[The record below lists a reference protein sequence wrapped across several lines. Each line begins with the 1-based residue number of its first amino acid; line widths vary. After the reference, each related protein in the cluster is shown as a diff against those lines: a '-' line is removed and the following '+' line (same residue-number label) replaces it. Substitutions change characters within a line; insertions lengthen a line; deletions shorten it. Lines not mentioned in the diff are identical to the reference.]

1 MEPMEELRVR
11 LNDEYIEAQKGKGE
25 GKIIQFSPEEREAS
39 RERYLK
45 FSQTESEIEASV
57 RKGRVFAATTP
68 SVPLTF

>member
-1 MEPMEELRVR
+1 MEELRVR
-11 LNDEYIEAQKGKGE
+11 LNDEYLDALEGKGE

-39 RERYLK
+39 RERYFK

-57 RKGRVFAATTP
+57 RKERVLAATSP